1 MRILVTGGAGYI
13 GSHIVKQLERTTEH
27 TVFTLDNFS
36 TGDPAN
42 IKNSQNFCVNLGDKM
57 AVLRVFIQHDFDA
70 VIHCASSAQVE
81 ESVSQPLFYYQN
93 NVVGALNLL
102 HAAVTNSVKH
112 FIFSS
117 SAAVYGE
124 PETVPVT
131 EESPTA
137 PINPY
142 GRSKLMIEQML
153 EDVCSTV
160 DMNYVALRYFNVAG
174 ADPRGEIGQ
183 SDNVVTHLIKI
194 AAQTATGKRD
204 SLTVYGTNY
213 PTRDGTCERDYV
225 HVMDLAQAHV
235 DTLNMML
242 HGVSGVFNVGYGQGY
257 TVREVLTTMQSIK
270 HFTVIYGE
278 RRPGDPAVLVGD
290 PNKFIECS
298 QWRPKYND
306 LRFICQSAIDW
317 EEKNKEN

>member
-1 MRILVTGGAGYI
+1 MLILVTGGAGYI
-13 GSHIVKQLERTTEH
+13 GSHIIKQLQRTGDH
-27 TVFTLDNFS
+27 TVFSLDNLS
-36 TGDPAN
+36 TGDPRN
-42 IKNSQNFCVNLGDKM
+42 LQDVYNFPVDLGDAG
-57 AVLRVFIQHDFDA
+57 AVEQVMKGGFDA

-81 ESVSQPLFYYQN
+81 ESMARPLFYYQN
-93 NVVGALNLL
+93 NVTGALNLL
-102 HAAVTNSVKH
+102 HAAVANNVKH

-124 PETVPVT
+124 PESVPVT
-131 EESPTA
+131 EDSTTN

-142 GRSKLMIEQML
+142 GRSKLMIEQIL
-153 EDVCSTV
+153 EDVCSV
-160 DMNYVALRYFNVAG
+160 SDMNYVALRYFNVAG
-174 ADPRGEIGQ
+174 ADPKGEIGQ
-183 SDNVVTHLIKI
+183 SNNVVTHLIKI
-194 AAQTATGKRD
+194 AAQAATGKRD
-204 SLTVYGTNY
+204 SLTIYGNNY

-225 HVMDLAQAHV
+225 HVTDLAQAHV

-242 HGVSGVFNVGYGQGY
+242 HGGSGVFNVGYGQGY

-270 HFTVIYGE
+270 HFTVNFGF

-298 QWRPKYND
+298 RWQPKYND